1 MTIEDILD
9 TTNGDYIQLG
19 LKAPLFK
26 GATIRTLEYRNKEEK
41 ILSDLK
47 RYGEYAYYELLM
59 QNFVMDDKSSEMWVH
74 ELVDAV
80 VDYFGTERIM
90 SVKEFY
96 DICREFCAYM
106 GDDTEYGI
114 MYYDAADELGLAE
127 NEAAFFAEFEGR
139 DGELVDATFVVEFE
153 GLDEKLGYDEDEYE
167 NTNTTRTQRHNV
179 DYPSNVTLPLSGG
192 FTKEQEKAYERGLG
206 SNWRDLFNGL

>member
-1 MTIEDILD
+1 MNIEDILD

-26 GATIRTLEYRNKEEK
+26 GATVRTLEYGNKREK

-47 RYGEYAYYELLM
+47 RYGEYAHYELLM
-59 QNFVMDDKSSEMWVH
+59 QNFVIDDKNSDMWVH
-74 ELVDAV
+74 ELVDAI
-80 VDYFGTERIM
+80 VDYFGTERRM
-90 SVKEFY
+90 SAKEFY
-96 DICREFCAYM
+96 DICGEFCTYM

-114 MYYDAADELGLAE
+114 MYYDAAKELGLNE
-127 NEAAFFAEFEGR
+127 NEAAFIAEFEGR

-153 GLDEKLGYDEDEYE
+153 GLDEKMGYDEDEHK
-167 NTNTTRTQRHNV
+167 NTNASRTQRHNT
-179 DYPSNVTLPLSGG
+179 DYGSGVTLPLSGG
-192 FTKEQEKAYERGLG
+192 FTKEQEKAYERSLG